1 MSSAF
6 KIAKTYKTLYIF
18 SAFLLVLS
26 GLIFGFSRVR
36 SAFAETKDPDAGEI
50 SDMHYVTFFADNKTL
65 TIKTNANTVEEA
77 LKRSNIAVENYDK
90 VEPARTERIN
100 SDNYRINIYR
110 AKPVT
115 LSDGQKTVFLMTA
128 TTDEK
133 ALFKEAGF
141 NVYDGDIV
149 TKVAKHDI
157 LEAGLSTK
165 YHLKH
170 TGGHEVTVEEEIP
183 YEEKTEND
191 ASMATGQ
198 TKLETMGEVGRKQ
211 SVYKINMVNNVEVSR
226 ELISTNI
233 IKQPVVRVTKVGS
246 KKSIPPDWETC
257 ANYARSA
264 GVSEN
269 DLYVALTLIMRESG
283 CRYDASNAGSGAYGI
298 PQALPGSKMA
308 SAGGDWKTNPVT
320 QIRWMIGYVTGRYG
334 GWSQAWAF
342 WSSHHWY

>member
-1 MSSAF
+1 
-6 KIAKTYKTLYIF
+6 
-18 SAFLLVLS
+18 
-26 GLIFGFSRVR
+26 
-36 SAFAETKDPDAGEI
+36 
-50 SDMHYVTFFADNKTL
+50 MHYVTFLADNKTL

-141 NVYDGDIV
+141 SVYDGDEV
-149 TKVAKHDI
+149 AKVADHDI

-165 YHLKH
+165 YRLTHK
-170 TGGHEVTVEEEIP
+170 GGHEVTVEEEIP

-191 ASMATGQ
+191 ASMTTGQ
-198 TKLETMGEVGRKQ
+198 TKLEVMGEVGRKQ
-211 SVYKINMVNNVEVSR
+211 TIYKINMVNNVEVSR
-226 ELISTNI
+226 ELVSTNI
-233 IKQPVVRVTKVGS
+233 IKQPVARVTKVGS

-257 ANYARSA
+257 ANYVRSA

-269 DLYVALTLIMRESG
+269 DLYAALTLIMRESG
-283 CRYDASNAGSGAYGI
+283 CRYDATNAGSGAYGI
-298 PQALPGSKMA
+298 PQALPGTKMA
-308 SAGGDWKTNPVT
+308 SAGSDWKTNPVT

>member
-36 SAFAETKDPDAGEI
+36 SAFAETKDPDTGEI

-141 NVYDGDIV
+141 SVYDGDV
-149 TKVAKHDI
+149 VKKVADHDI

-165 YHLKH
+165 YRLTH

-198 TKLETMGEVGRKQ
+198 TKLEVMGEVGRKQ

-226 ELISTNI
+226 ELVSTNI
-233 IKQPVVRVTKVGS
+233 VKQPVTRVTKVGS

-308 SAGGDWKTNPVT
+308 SAGSDWKINPVT